1 MIRWHC
7 AGWKL
12 FWRLKSRPGRPPIP
26 RQIQVSQVFICL
38 AESLF
43 ICMKAIAAFD
53 DGRNCVSARRKGVI
67 RISGV
72 ATAICL
78 SILGI
83 AAGADAAAR
92 QPTNIAAQALGAA
105 LQTLARER
113 DVQIIY
119 RSELVV
125 EHRTGGANG
134 NLTFEEALTQLLDG
148 TGLTFRYLA
157 EKAITIVPVGDPG
170 KSLSSQ

>member
-1 MIRWHC
+1 
-7 AGWKL
+7 
-12 FWRLKSRPGRPPIP
+12 
-26 RQIQVSQVFICL
+26 
-38 AESLF
+38 
-43 ICMKAIAAFD
+43 MKAIAAFE
-53 DGRNCVSARRKGVI
+53 DGRNVPSARRKGVM
-67 RISGV
+67 RISAV
-72 ATAICL
+72 TAAICF

-83 AAGADAAAR
+83 AAGAYAATR

-113 DVQIIY
+113 DVQVVY
-119 RSELVV
+119 RSELVG

-134 NLTFEEALTQLLDG
+134 NLTFEEALTQLLNG

-157 EKAITIVPVGDPG
+157 EKAITIVPIGDPG